1 MKKKPLIITCV
12 LLAAAI
18 ALSAAVFGFGLG
30 KKKGD
35 EQPKADPNAAAAY
48 QALSTT
54 ADFADHPLLPTDF
67 DGIFYSADPN
77 GNFEFYE
84 YKNGAFTKIDA
95 SGTVTATVTPR
106 YFSPFVLP
114 TWTSRNHQLRTAVR
128 VQDALAA
135 LSPTAPTATTRV
147 DATRAE
153 LIKGWVSTTV
163 ICMVTALVVLCL
175 IMGLFTQWDVGDI
188 AFFLG
193 CIVVATGVSAW
204 FSVRAQ
210 RPATA
215 PTTIPLPQ

>member
-1 MKKKPLIITCV
+1 MFVLKKKPLIITCV

-77 GNFEFYE
+77 GNFEVYE

-95 SGTVTATVTPR
+95 SGTVTATV
-106 YFSPFVLP
+106 S
-114 TWTSRNHQLRTAVR
+114 
-128 VQDALAA
+128 
-135 LSPTAPTATTRV
+135 LSNQNIPAEITYLKRDGKV
-147 DATRAE
+147 D
-153 LIKGWVSTTV
+153 GY
-163 ICMVTALVVLCL
+163 
-175 IMGLFTQWDVGDI
+175 GLFTTSNSDAPVDIYDYVFCRVKTMPKQFSGDALLLLDTKKDDFYPSDFSALSIRSSI
-188 AFFLG
+188 AF
-193 CIVVATGVSAW
+193 S
-204 FSVRAQ
+204 SV
-210 RPATA
+210 
-215 PTTIPLPQ
+215 IS